1 LATMVAL
8 RTISPNGHA
17 FAYSGVR
24 KNISDH
30 FVQLPLRG
38 YYYSSSMNKITPR
51 DFRNAFVAVM
61 KSEHDS
67 FRTAI
72 GFETKSYNYFMRSTI
87 YPRIARHLGLLSW
100 NKEYYTLDGMFYEER
115 GVDGTGKYATYANW
129 VSVAIEHENDA
140 ARAHETMNK
149 LQLFNAPLK
158 VLITYSPVGA
168 ATDSLLKKYENII
181 RSSDVF
187 NDIATLRQQLV
198 VLGTPKTV
206 EDWRFYAYEND
217 GFVLMLPN

>member
-1 LATMVAL
+1 
-8 RTISPNGHA
+8 
-17 FAYSGVR
+17 
-24 KNISDH
+24 
-30 FVQLPLRG
+30 
-38 YYYSSSMNKITPR
+38 MNKVTPR

-87 YPRIARHLGLLSW
+87 YPRIARNLGLLAW

-115 GVDGTGKYATYANW
+115 GIDNTGKFASYANW

-140 ARAHETMNK
+140 SQAQETMNK

-158 VLITYSPVGA
+158 VLITYAALGP
-168 ATDSLLKKYENII
+168 ATDSLLQKYESII
-181 RSSDVF
+181 KASDVF
-187 NDIATLRQQLV
+187 NDVATLRQQLV

-206 EDWRFYAYEND
+206 AEWRFYAYENG
-217 GFVLMLPN
+217 GFVLMLPT

>member
-1 LATMVAL
+1 
-8 RTISPNGHA
+8 
-17 FAYSGVR
+17 
-24 KNISDH
+24 
-30 FVQLPLRG
+30 
-38 YYYSSSMNKITPR
+38 MNKVTPR

-87 YPRIARHLGLLSW
+87 YPRIARQLGLLSW

-115 GVDGTGKYATYANW
+115 GTDNTGKFASYANW

-140 ARAHETMNK
+140 SQAQETMNK

-158 VLITYSPVGA
+158 VLITYAALGP
-168 ATDSLLKKYENII
+168 ATDSLLQKYESII
-181 RSSDVF
+181 KASDVF
-187 NDIATLRQQLV
+187 NDVATLRQQLV

-206 EDWRFYAYEND
+206 AEWRFYAYENG